1 MVTGGGSEVRAP
13 QLTSKVHTTNHCA
26 LPSLQCCFKE
36 SPRKSKLRS
45 QSWEKQMGR
54 K

>member
-26 LPSLQCCFKE
+26 LPFL
-36 SPRKSKLRS
+36 
-45 QSWEKQMGR
+45 
-54 K
+54 